1 MKKSYLY
8 PLNPVT
14 YYKTFYECLQD
25 ITEKYGERTAITTYT
40 RKGTKKERNYLQF
53 RADAERFA
61 AALLAHGYQGAHIA
75 LVGENS
81 YYWLVAYFGAAIS
94 GNVAVCV
101 DIEQSEEVLGRMISE
116 ADCQLAVVSPANAP
130 VVGAI
135 LKNIKSRDKEPIPL
149 VVNQSDERVKDI
161 VTGGHPYQ
169 TFGDFCKEKVV
180 SSADLTAAE
189 QRLRPE
195 ATVAIVF
202 TSGTTSLAKAVML
215 SHEAIL
221 TNAADAIA
229 MVDPK
234 STCFAVLPFYHA
246 YGFTAAALT
255 SLIANMNV
263 CINGDLKTMIRDM
276 TNFKPEFVVAVPMV
290 VESIHR
296 MIWSKIEQAGQKE
309 KVRRL
314 MKLGQF
320 LGRPSLFLKGPMRK
334 SFRGTP
340 VERLT
345 VMVCG
350 GAYLAPRVAEDLEC
364 FGILVLQGY
373 GITECSPLVS
383 VNRNRS
389 YSHSTVGY
397 VVPHFEVRIK
407 DEEIQVRG
415 KSLMNGYYGHLE
427 LTEETMDNG
436 WFKTGDLGSVD
447 KRGHLYIL
455 GRQKNLIVMNNGK
468 KISPEEYESVLRE
481 IPLVREVIAYG
492 ASSGSSVDDVKIA
505 IMVYPDPD
513 LSAGL
518 TSYEILAQLQQEV
531 DALNKKLPTYK
542 QIQMINIRDSE
553 FSKTAKKSIKRKI
566 V

>member
-1 MKKSYLY
+1 MTNSYSY
-8 PLNPVT
+8 PLNRVA
-14 YYKTFYECLQD
+14 YYQTFYECLQD
-25 ITEKYGERTAITTYT
+25 ITQKYGDKIAVTTYN
-40 RKGTKKERNYLQF
+40 RRGTKKERNYEQF
-53 RADAERFA
+53 KADAEGLG
-61 AALLAHGYQGAHIA
+61 AALLAHGYHGAHIA

-81 YYWLVAYFGAAIS
+81 YYWLVAYFGIVIS

-101 DIEQSEEVLGRMISE
+101 DVEQSDDVLSKMISE
-116 ADCQLAVVSPANAP
+116 VDCKLAVVSPANAP
-130 VVGAI
+130 VMGGI
-135 LKNIKSRDKEPIPL
+135 LQNIKDQSKEQICL
-149 VVNQSDERVKDI
+149 VINQSDERVKEI
-161 VTGGHPYQ
+161 ETGGYPYQ
-169 TFGDFCKEKVV
+169 TLDQFCKDKTT
-180 SSADLTAAE
+180 SLADLV
-189 QRLRPE
+189 E
-195 ATVAIVF
+195 AGKNLQPRDPAAIVF

-221 TNAADAIA
+221 TNASDAIA

-234 STCFAVLPFYHA
+234 PTCFAVLPFYHA
-246 YGFTAAALT
+246 YGFTDAALT
-255 SLIANMNV
+255 SLISNMNV

-276 TNFKPEFVVAVPMV
+276 TSFKPEFVVAVPMV
-290 VESIHR
+290 AESLHR
-296 MIWSKIEQAGQKE
+296 MIWNNIETSGQKE
-309 KVRRL
+309 KVKRF
-314 MKLGQF
+314 MKLGQL

-334 SFRGTP
+334 NFRDTP
-340 VERLT
+340 LERLS

-373 GITECSPLVS
+373 GITECAPLVS

-389 YSHSTVGY
+389 YDHATVGY

-407 DEEIQVRG
+407 DEEIQVKG
-415 KSLMNGYYGHLE
+415 TSLMNGYYGHPE
-427 LTEETMDNG
+427 LTDEAMDDG
-436 WFKTGDLGSVD
+436 WFRTGDIGCLD
-447 KRGHLYIL
+447 KRGYLTIL

-481 IPLVREVIAYG
+481 VPIVREVIAYG

-513 LSAGL
+513 ITSGLS
-518 TSYEILAQLQQEV
+518 SYEILGQLQQEV
-531 DALNKKLPTYK
+531 DALNMKLPTYK
-542 QIQMINIRDSE
+542 QIQMINIRDTE